1 MGTATTE
8 VLNDADAARLNE
20 RGADWLTKQQ
30 AADALGVSTRTIQQ
44 LASEGKLRTLRRAV
58 EGGPPISIYDPEDVA
73 REKEKRAKLAVIPQ
87 PSPGEGDA
95 RQKQSVPLDLIA
107 TLLLRRAIADDP
119 PPMNLTLLEASALA
133 GLPRKY
139 LRAAVDAGAL
149 PAHRYGRRVW
159 IHRADLEAFR
169 GSQFKLTPV
178 AQPQWSE
185 GGAA

>member
-8 VLNDADAARLNE
+8 VLNDADAARLDA

-44 LASEGKLRTLRRAV
+44 LASEGKLHTLRRAV
-58 EGGPPISIYDPEDVA
+58 EGGPPISIYDPEDVQKE
-73 REKEKRAKLAVIPQ
+73 RERRMRAVVLPAERKENFTPEFSVSQLLHLHAFADKIRETEHHPLNVTLA
-87 PSPGEGDA
+87 E
-95 RQKQSVPLDLIA
+95 A
-107 TLLLRRAIADDP
+107 TQ
-119 PPMNLTLLEASALA
+119 MS